1 MNNSK
6 EEILS
11 DDIIKSPHKKRKN
24 LSARKK
30 DRLNEGMKLWTS
42 FYRLNMHRF
51 AMDYLGLNLYPF
63 QIILLYMM
71 NMMYSVC
78 LICARGMSK
87 SYMTAIFLCCKAILY
102 PNSLIVVSCSTKEQ
116 SRNLIREKIA
126 KELCSQSKM
135 LNREISKIVTGTNE
149 TVVYFRNGSTIN
161 AINASQNVRGLRAHV
176 LVIDEYR
183 MVQGGFEVLNSVLKP
198 FLNCVRIPKFKGRE
212 DGKYANYP
220 SEENQEIYLS
230 SALIY

>member
-1 MNNSK
+1 MMNNK
-6 EEILS
+6 NEEIS

-24 LSARKK
+24 LSPRKK
-30 DRLNEGMKLWTS
+30 DRLEEGMKIWTS

-51 AMDYLGLNLYPF
+51 AIDYLGLNLYPF

-71 NMMYSVC
+71 NIMYSVC
-78 LICARGMSK
+78 LVCARGMSK

-135 LNREISKIVTGTNE
+135 LKREISKIVTGTNE
-149 TVVYFRNGSTIN
+149 TVVYFKNGSSIN

-176 LVIDEYR
+176 LIVDEYR
-183 MVQGGFEVLNSVLKP
+183 MIDGFETLNSVLKP

-220 SEENQEIYLS
+220 SEENQEVYLS